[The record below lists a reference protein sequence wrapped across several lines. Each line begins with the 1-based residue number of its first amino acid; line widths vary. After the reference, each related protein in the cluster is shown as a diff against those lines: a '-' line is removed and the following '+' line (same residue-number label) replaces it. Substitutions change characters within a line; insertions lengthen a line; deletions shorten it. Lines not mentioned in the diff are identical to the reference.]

1 MGIKLPQNMDE
12 LGEMA
17 GKIVKDIR
25 STINIIVDD
34 IKKEHAKHSE
44 DKPKEDKSKEGT
56 DK

>member
-1 MGIKLPQNMDE
+1 MGFKIPQNMDE

-34 IKKEHAKHSE
+34 IKKEHSKNAE
-44 DKPKEDKSKEGT
+44 EKPKEEQSKESS

>member
-1 MGIKLPQNMDE
+1 MGFKLPQNMDE

-34 IKKEHAKHSE
+34 IKKEHISKLE
-44 DKPKEDKSKEGT
+44 EKPKEEKSKEGP

>member
-1 MGIKLPQNMDE
+1 MGFKLPQNMDE

-34 IKKEHAKHSE
+34 IKKEHSKNAQE
-44 DKPKEDKSKEGT
+44 KPKEEQPKEGS

>member
-1 MGIKLPQNMDE
+1 MGFKIPQNMDE
-12 LGEMA
+12 LGEIA

-34 IKKEHAKHSE
+34 IKKEHSKNAE
-44 DKPKEDKSKEGT
+44 EKPKEEQSKESS

>member
-1 MGIKLPQNMDE
+1 MGFKLPQNMDE

-25 STINIIVDD
+25 STINIIVED
-34 IKKEHAKHSE
+34 IKKEQSKNPE
-44 DKPKEDKSKEGT
+44 DKPKENQSKESS

>member
-1 MGIKLPQNMDE
+1 MGFKIPQNMDE
-12 LGEMA
+12 LGEIA

-34 IKKEHAKHSE
+34 IKKEHSKNAE
-44 DKPKEDKSKEGT
+44 EKPKEQSKESS